1 MGRHGAISWLGVGWV
16 GSGVIFNDLMGFIH
30 CLCCNWLNPTHSH
43 TCCVINSQH
52 VLPLAMKLS
61 QVPNSSAGLQC
72 GCHNSVSS
80 MSSGAENEPYVF
92 DWKSVVK
99 ANKLR
104 PVHYSLAK
112 LKKIRSGLAEAVT

>member
-1 MGRHGAISWLGVGWV
+1 
-16 GSGVIFNDLMGFIH
+16 
-30 CLCCNWLNPTHSH
+30 
-43 TCCVINSQH
+43 
-52 VLPLAMKLS
+52 MKLS

-80 MSSGAENEPYVF
+80 MSSGAEYEPYVF
-92 DWKSVVK
+92 DWKSVMK